1 MKTKRLFRIASW
13 GLLIA
18 ALVLFDYSS
27 YSFESNG
34 NIYVVIFISI
44 LLWVAPNLISS
55 RTNIKISLLYLNG
68 LIVFL
73 ILFVLFNLVLIL
85 RNPENIRPFG
95 WIFVSICFIIGF
107 FIIKKENIKKLR
119 N

>member
-1 MKTKRLFRIASW
+1 MASM

-18 ALVLFDYSS
+18 ALVLFDYSN

-44 LLWVAPNLISS
+44 ILWVAPKLLSA
-55 RTNIKISLLYLNG
+55 RPNIKTSLLYLNG

-73 ILFVLFNLVLIL
+73 ILFILFNLLLIS
-85 RNPENIRPFG
+85 RNPENLKPFG

-107 FIIKKENIKKLR
+107 LIIKKENIKKLKHQYPDR
-119 N
+119 NT